1 MLMNVRKILS
11 TIAVQMQIVLTP
23 KDHFIV
29 IVLLASQEMVSL
41 AQVCAK
47 YYFFCF
53 LLQLIIY
60 RH

>member
-29 IVLLASQEMVSL
+29 IVLLVSQEMVSL

-47 YYFFCF
+47 YYFFVFYCN
-53 LLQLIIY
+53 
-60 RH
+60 